1 MFNCYRRES
10 TNYEVT
16 KSTNSETQIDAVLC
30 HSIEQQCPNTCK
42 LKMCD
47 SNTQTENFV
56 TIEHCYAMLGPKSK
70 SVGIQHCSQFGV
82 DIINTDSEAR
92 FYTGLAFPVFNSL
105 VNTLSEFGENLPYR
119 LPIPDQILLTLMR
132 LSRGPFFQDLG
143 TRFGISL
150 QLCSNIFSTWND
162 IFHKHLQNFTLLPIN
177 NKKDYAYFILKQHV
191 LSTAPKCS
199 FNGLFHL
206 KLDLKHT
213 VATKVTTRQKYLL
226 LFHRV
231 AGYIMFI
238 SHSYG
243 GRASDFITKSSGVLN
258 VLRPG
263 DKVMADRGFLRRGSL
278 CP

>member
-1 MFNCYRRES
+1 MFNFYRRES

-30 HSIEQQCPNTCK
+30 HSIERQCPNTCK

-56 TIEHCYAMLGPKSK
+56 TIEHYYAMLGPKSK

-92 FYTGLAFPVFNSL
+92 FYTGLAFPVFNTL

-177 NKKDYAYFILKQHV
+177 NKKDYAFFILKQHV

-206 KLDLKHT
+206 KLDLKHNSSYKSHNT
-213 VATKVTTRQKYLL
+213 AKVLVAIPPSGWL
-226 LFHRV
+226 
-231 AGYIMFI
+231 IMFI

>member
-70 SVGIQHCSQFGV
+70 S
-82 DIINTDSEAR
+82 DSEAR
-92 FYTGLAFPVFNSL
+92 FYTGLAFPVFNTL

-191 LSTAPKCS
+191 LSTAPKRS
-199 FNGLFHL
+199 FNGLF
-206 KLDLKHT
+206 
-213 VATKVTTRQKYLL
+213 
-226 LFHRV
+226 
-231 AGYIMFI
+231 
-238 SHSYG
+238 
-243 GRASDFITKSSGVLN
+243 
-258 VLRPG
+258 
-263 DKVMADRGFLRRGSL
+263 SL
-278 CP
+278 EA